1 MFKYLK
7 NFFSSSRDEH
17 FLKFVSVA
25 RQDEHIRAQLIS
37 ILSQD
42 AFNRKSSL
50 NTWIRSMQ
58 FQQAPESFVHTPTRL
73 LEDDVADKA
82 LQLLSEAQEQLPQG
96 NTQVK
101 NG

>member
-1 MFKYLK
+1 
-7 NFFSSSRDEH
+7 
-17 FLKFVSVA
+17 
-25 RQDEHIRAQLIS
+25 
-37 ILSQD
+37 
-42 AFNRKSSL
+42 
-50 NTWIRSMQ
+50 MQ
-58 FQQAPESFVHTPTRL
+58 FQQAPESFVHAATRL